1 MTRHLPLATALLFA
15 LSTLLAAPSGAQDPL
30 SEQDRLS
37 HAERADI
44 ARIQGSQ
51 TAATWFVI
59 VGDLAGAQDRAFE
72 HDVWPMI
79 DSLFVRPGRLR
90 VAWVNLPD
98 DASKASQIAAEVVA
112 CAAADRKF
120 WSPHQLIL
128 WEQPRWLHLP
138 DPTDMLVRLA
148 AQRGARM
155 SLILEC
161 LDKHWMRSFLQA
173 DIARARRAGVRKAPG
188 YILGNT
194 VLAGVRTSEEFRSA
208 IERAL
213 PKQAPLQRPPAPAR

>member
-1 MTRHLPLATALLFA
+1 MTRHLPLASVLLFA
-15 LSTLLAAPSGAQDPL
+15 LSALLAAPSDAQDP
-30 SEQDRLS
+30 LS

-44 ARIQGSQ
+44 ARVQGSK

-59 VGDLAGAQDRAFE
+59 VGDLAGEQERAFE

-98 DASKASQIAAEVVA
+98 DTSKASQIAAEVVA
-112 CAAADRKF
+112 CSAADRKF
-120 WSPHQLIL
+120 WPPHQLIL
-128 WEQPRWLHLP
+128 WEQPRWRQLA
-138 DPTDMLVRLA
+138 DPTDMLVNLA
-148 AQRGARM
+148 GIRGARR
-155 SLILEC
+155 SVVREC
-161 LDKHWMRSFLQA
+161 LDKHWMRDFLQA

-213 PKQAPLQRPPAPAR
+213 PKQAPPQRRPAPAK

>member
-1 MTRHLPLATALLFA
+1 MNRHPPLASAFLFA
-15 LSTLLAAPSGAQDPL
+15 LSALLAASSGAQDPL
-30 SEQDRLS
+30 SAQDPRS
-37 HAERADI
+37 PAERADI
-44 ARIQGSQ
+44 ARIQGSK

-59 VGDLAGAQDRAFE
+59 VGDLAGAQDRVFE

-98 DASKASQIAAEVVA
+98 EASKASQIAAEVVA

-128 WEQPRWLHLP
+128 WEQPRWRHLP

-148 AQRGARM
+148 VQRGARM
-155 SLILEC
+155 SLVREC
-161 LDKHWMRSFLQA
+161 LDKHWMREFLQA
-173 DIARARRAGVRKAPG
+173 DIARARRAGVRRAPG
-188 YILGNT
+188 YIIGNT
-194 VLAGVRTSEEFRSA
+194 VLAGVRTPEEFRAA

-213 PKQAPLQRPPAPAR
+213 PKRALPQRRPAPAR

>member
-59 VGDLAGAQDRAFE
+59 VGDLAGEQDRAFE

-112 CAAADRKF
+112 CSSADRKF

-213 PKQAPLQRPPAPAR
+213 PRQTPPQRRPAPAK

>member
-1 MTRHLPLATALLFA
+1 MTRHLPLATVLLFA
-15 LSTLLAAPSGAQDPL
+15 LSTLLAAPCGAQEDP
-30 SEQDRLS
+30 LS

-44 ARIQGSQ
+44 ARIQGSK

-112 CAAADRKF
+112 CSSADRKF

-138 DPTDMLVRLA
+138 DPTDVLVKLA
-148 AQRGARM
+148 VERGARM
-155 SLILEC
+155 SLVLEC
-161 LDKHWMRSFLQA
+161 LDKHWMRGFLQA

-194 VLAGVRTSEEFRSA
+194 VLAGVRTPEEFRSA
-208 IERAL
+208 IERTL
-213 PKQAPLQRPPAPAR
+213 PKQAPPQRRPAPSR